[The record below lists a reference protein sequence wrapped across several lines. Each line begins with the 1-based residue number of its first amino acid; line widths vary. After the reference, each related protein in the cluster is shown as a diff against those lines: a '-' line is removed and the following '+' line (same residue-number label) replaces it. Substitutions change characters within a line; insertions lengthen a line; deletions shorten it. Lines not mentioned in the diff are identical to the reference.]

1 MGIADVVKKAEEQ
14 RAKASVPH
22 AEFYVWLNGLDEV
35 DREALDSALKNGT
48 VSVKTLHGML
58 REDGSFPF
66 GEGALFHYRK
76 QLLGR
81 FLG

>member
-1 MGIADVVKKAEEQ
+1 MGIADVVKKAEAEK
-14 RAKASVPH
+14 AKSSTPH
-22 AEFYVWLNGLDEV
+22 AEFYNWVNSLDDV
-35 DREALDSALKNGT
+35 DREALDSALRNGT

-58 REDGSFPF
+58 REDGNFPF

-81 FLG
+81 FTG